1 MSIYKIKPDI
11 KNYKAFYLIDDDK
24 NIDLHVEGY
33 FDFKGQSKANDWN
46 GARVYLDNTYD
57 NAKTEL
63 PIADI
68 CKFNVHALAYSEK
81 AVNVLKE
88 ILEESGELL
97 PFECDGNKWWV
108 HNITNVV
115 DVLDTDLTTM
125 ELMESGRFII
135 GKTVLDESKLSKVC
149 LFKAKQRMGLILGH
163 DVSENDYK
171 ALIVSSGL
179 RGLIFSAK

>member
-11 KNYKAFYLIDDDK
+11 KNYKVFYLIVDDK

-81 AVNVLKE
+81 AV
-88 ILEESGELL
+88 
-97 PFECDGNKWWV
+97 
-108 HNITNVV
+108 
-115 DVLDTDLTTM
+115 DVLDTELTRM
-125 ELMESGRFII
+125 ELIESGRFMI

-149 LFKAKQRMGLILGH
+149 LKLNNVW
-163 DVSENDYK
+163 D
-171 ALIVSSGL
+171 
-179 RGLIFSAK
+179 